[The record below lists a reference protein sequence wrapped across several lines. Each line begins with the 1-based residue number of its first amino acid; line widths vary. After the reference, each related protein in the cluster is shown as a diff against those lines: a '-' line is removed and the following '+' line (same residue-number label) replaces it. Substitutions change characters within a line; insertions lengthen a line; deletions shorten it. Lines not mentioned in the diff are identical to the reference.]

1 MSEVLIYAA
10 IATIVCIMLYSVLG
24 KNVGHGSD
32 EGLDPKKFMEKPK
45 DAKPKA
51 LSLKDDQ
58 IAKLDPTGLGAI
70 AAKDPSFSPAD
81 FLNGAKAAY
90 SMVLEAYASGDREQ
104 LGELLTDE
112 VYAIYD
118 SAITDREAKNYK
130 QVTDLGR
137 LRKTSIAGVE
147 LEGTTARIQVKY
159 EAELTSALF
168 DEAGNVVEGDTDILS
183 SVSEIWEY
191 VRDVKGSDP
200 AWHLAA
206 VFPSEGD
213 ALEADPTPDTKPKA
227 KKTKAP
233 KSKAKTP
240 KSKNTKPKK

>member
-10 IATIVCIMLYSVLG
+10 VATIICIMLYSVLG
-24 KNVGHGSD
+24 KNVGHGSN
-32 EGLDPKKFMEKPK
+32 EGLDPKKFMEKTG
-45 DAKPKA
+45 DAKSKA
-51 LSLKDDQ
+51 ALKDDQ
-58 IAKLDPTGLGAI
+58 IARLDPTGLGAI
-70 AAKDPSFSPAD
+70 AAKDPSFSPGE

-90 SMVLEAYASGDREQ
+90 SMVIEAYAAGDREQ

-112 VYAIYD
+112 VYSVYDGAI
-118 SAITDREAKNYK
+118 AEREAKNYK

-147 LEGTTARIQVKY
+147 MDGNTARIQVKY

-168 DEAGNVVEGDTDILS
+168 DKDGNLVEGDTDILS

-191 VRDVKGSDP
+191 IRDVKSSDP
-200 AWHLAA
+200 AWLLAA

-213 ALEADPTPDTKPKA
+213 ALEADPTPDTKAAKPKS
-227 KKTKAP
+227 P
-233 KSKAKTP
+233 KSKTTKP
-240 KSKNTKPKK
+240 KNTKPKK